1 MRLEKEVNNMDKKIS
16 SAGGQARALIQKE
29 EAKQRIDE
37 YNKTPNLCNYCGNPI
52 VVPYGKKL
60 RQTKIKKFCS
70 KSCAAKFNNC
80 QGDRARLKPNIDN
93 FSDDE
98 ILEFY
103 TTSENFLEFSQKL
116 GYKSEAKRLRKYIA
130 QKLLELGLDTEKIYK
145 KFSISGCTKK
155 ELFSRYQQ
163 WQTARSAIQ
172 RDARCTYDNSD
183 KPKQC
188 IVCGYNKH
196 YEVAHIKAVSD
207 FTDDALISE
216 INDIDNLIALCPNHH
231 WEYDNEN
238 LDLNIYSSTQQND

>member
-1 MRLEKEVNNMDKKIS
+1 MDKKIS
-16 SAGGQARALIQKE
+16 SAGGKARAIIQKE

-37 YNKTPNLCNYCGNPI
+37 YNKAPNLCKYCGNPI
-52 VVPYGKKL
+52 VAPYGKKL
-60 RQTKIKKFCS
+60 RETKIKKFCS
-70 KSCAAKFNNC
+70 QSCAAKFNNH
-80 QGDRARLKPNIDN
+80 QEGRAHLKPNIYN

-103 TTSENFLEFSQKL
+103 NTSEDFLEFSQKL
-116 GYKSEAKRLRKYIA
+116 GYKSEAKRSRKSIA
-130 QKLLELGLDTEKIYK
+130 QKLLELGLDVEKIYQR
-145 KFSISGCTKK
+145 FSISDCTKK

-172 RDARCTYDNSD
+172 KDARCTYGNSE

-196 YEVAHIKAVSD
+196 YEVAHIKAVSY

-238 LDLNIYSSTQQND
+238 FDLSIYLNTQQND